1 MVFGQAGSNWTFLE
15 PDNMTQPQLL
25 VKNAGEQ
32 IEILSKE
39 IKNMSEITTKR
50 LLALKTLVNE
60 KENKNRTQKLF
71 KPNDIVFVLDRS
83 IVVGAPRPLKLKFS
97 NSPYLVLRP
106 LFTTTLVK
114 RLSDG
119 FISLYNNDSI
129 KKYMGGDPILG
140 LSPKK
145 LIEFSCMI
153 SKICYLTTFQQLPNL
168 TILTYLLVL
177 N

>member
-15 PDNMTQPQLL
+15 PDNMTQPHHL

-119 FISLYNNDSI
+119 FVILYNNDSI
-129 KKYMGGDPILG
+129 KKYEGGDPIFATL
-140 LSPKK
+140 PKE
-145 LIEFSCMI
+145 I
-153 SKICYLTTFQQLPNL
+153 Y
-168 TILTYLLVL
+168 
-177 N
+177 